1 MVSLVEQGW
10 ANQNEV
16 ARAFHCSA
24 RTVRRDQRRFE
35 DGGLAALGQPSGFPK
50 GRHRLLRS
58 RTQLVH
64 RLKAKGRSN
73 CEIARCLGVSET
85 AIRKLLRR
93 LGWKESPPLQP
104 GLPLE
109 PGDASNPNLSAFPA
123 PASSQSD
130 PSRPAKPSAAAEA
143 ASAADP
149 KRSTFGAAGTVVPS
163 RDTDPTNRRGDRLLA
178 YLGLLDD
185 AAPLFGSRSAVPR
198 AGVLLALPPLVQSG
212 VFECA
217 QKIYGSL
224 GPAFYGLRTSLL
236 TLLLMALW
244 RIKRPEGLKEHSLGP
259 FGGGQSRRPI
269 GAGLG
274 RTTNRLARSCLGVS
288 LLGWARPRLPR
299 STSLA

>member
-1 MVSLVEQGW
+1 MDTNITDELFPNLRNPKGTRIINARCLFRTQDGHRVVLVTGIVLAHYSVEDRMAEANARVSLVEQGW
-10 ANQNEV
+10 ADQNDV

-104 GLPLE
+104 SLLPLE

-123 PASSQSD
+123 PASSQSA

-143 ASAADP
+143 APAADP
-149 KRSTFGAAGTVVPS
+149 KRSAFGAAGTVVPS
-163 RDTDPTNRRGDRLLA
+163 RDTDPTNRRGDRRLA
-178 YLGLLDD
+178 YLGLLDY
-185 AAPLFGSRSAVPR
+185 AAPPFGSR
-198 AGVLLALPPLVQSG
+198 
-212 VFECA
+212 
-217 QKIYGSL
+217 
-224 GPAFYGLRTSLL
+224 
-236 TLLLMALW
+236 
-244 RIKRPEGLKEHSLGP
+244 
-259 FGGGQSRRPI
+259 
-269 GAGLG
+269 
-274 RTTNRLARSCLGVS
+274 
-288 LLGWARPRLPR
+288 
-299 STSLA
+299 